1 MHMPRLALL
10 APLAAL
16 ALAACSQADDTAPA
30 DDAAM
35 SAPAMPGSATGGDG
49 AAPPAPTLTETGDQT
64 EADQCG
70 AGKTGHFVGQEATPA
85 VRAEVQAEVGH
96 SSIRWVGPDT
106 MVTEDY
112 SPQRLNM
119 AMDAADVITGA
130 SCG

>member
-1 MHMPRLALL
+1 MTRLRPALL
-10 APLAAL
+10 AAATAL
-16 ALAACSQADDTAPA
+16 AVVACADAGDHVAPGEAATAQGT
-30 DDAAM
+30 
-35 SAPAMPGSATGGDG
+35 PGSATGGDG
-49 AAPPAPTLTETGDQT
+49 AAPPIATPTATGDPA
-64 EADQCG
+64 ADDECS
-70 AGKTGHFVGQEATPA
+70 AGKTARFVGQEATPA